1 MRNNYTGLPVR
12 PEELARDKNYR
23 PNVYNI
29 YIKGDFTDINPVSAG
44 KTFGVQKDFCQIA
57 TADCTNLYYVFEG
70 SGTAY
75 INDETFKVKG
85 GDFFVVPLGARAGLK
100 PTQGTTLPHRWI
112 GFTGLLTQ
120 DFERFPRPFTLPEE
134 IVRNLCDPNQS
145 DRNLGSRLAADLFLI
160 HSIMQEPKENKPD
173 YVQRVINHI
182 NTSYT
187 EKLSVTQMA
196 QELGLDRCHLS
207 RLFKQKMNM
216 SIQDY
221 ILQFRLNKARRYLK
235 HNYSVTD
242 TAHLCGFGD
251 RANFSKIFTREV
263 GCSPTKWTQ
272 LLDWEN
278 WNKPR

>member
-1 MRNNYTGLPVR
+1 MRNNYTGKPVV
-12 PEELARDKNYR
+12 PQELARDSNYA

-29 YIKGDFTDINPVSAG
+29 YIKEDFTDINPVSAG
-44 KTFGVQKDFCQIA
+44 ETLKTGVYRTQIA
-57 TADCTNLYYVFEG
+57 TAACTNLYYVFEG
-70 SGTAY
+70 RGTAY
-75 INDETFKVKG
+75 INGETFKVKG
-85 GDFFVVPLGARAGLK
+85 GDFFVVPLGAIASLHPAPGNN
-100 PTQGTTLPHRWI
+100 LPHRWI

-120 DFERFPRPFTLPEE
+120 DFECFPRPFTLPEE
-134 IVRNLCDPNQS
+134 IVRNLCDPKQS

-160 HSIMQEPKENKPD
+160 HSLMQEPKENKPD
-173 YVQRVINHI
+173 YVQRVVNKV
-182 NTSYT
+182 NTSYM

-235 HNYSVTD
+235 HNYSVSD

-251 RANFSKIFTREV
+251 RTNFTKIFTREV
-263 GCSPTKWTQ
+263 GCSPTKWCQ
-272 LLDWEN
+272 ILDWEN

>member
-44 KTFGVQKDFCQIA
+44 ESAKTGEYGSGIC
-57 TADCTNLYYVFEG
+57 TADCTNLYYVFGG

-75 INDETFKVKG
+75 INDESFKVKG
-85 GDFFVVPLGARAGLK
+85 GDFFVVPLGARAVLK
-100 PTQGTTLPHRWI
+100 PDSGHMLPHRWI

-251 RANFSKIFTREV
+251 RANFTKIFTREV

-272 LLDWEN
+272 LLDRED